1 MKYMRKTGRETFKV
15 LKWCRSDNDDED
27 ISNND
32 DNDDENDRDE
42 RQRWSLLSTDNDEDT
57 HDDGNKENDDD
68 DGSDDDDD
76 DDDSI
81 EYQGRSLLST
91 DNYDGNHNDDDN
103 SDNDDDRVGRWGRSL
118 LSTVVQP
125 RPKARVP
132 VNDPSCSDPLYANNP
147 THITLQNQIKR
158 QSQNAHKW
166 GRNIEAKQ
174 QTTIFSL
181 FPFLT
186 LKTVAKNLGKL
197 YNIGLN
203 NARLTIKK

>member
-1 MKYMRKTGRETFKV
+1 MSCCITSDRSCVPATYEKKSKLYRLIYETEGNWNELV
-15 LKWCRSDNDDED
+15 DDED
-27 ISNND
+27 
-32 DNDDENDRDE
+32 DRDE
-42 RQRWSLLSTDNDEDT
+42 RQRRSLLSTDNDDGS
-57 HDDGNKENDDD
+57 HDDDNKDDDDD

-91 DNYDGNHNDDDN
+91 DNDDGNHNDDDN

-147 THITLQNQIKR
+147 KHKTLQN
-158 QSQNAHKW
+158 
-166 GRNIEAKQ
+166 
-174 QTTIFSL
+174 
-181 FPFLT
+181 
-186 LKTVAKNLGKL
+186 
-197 YNIGLN
+197 
-203 NARLTIKK
+203 